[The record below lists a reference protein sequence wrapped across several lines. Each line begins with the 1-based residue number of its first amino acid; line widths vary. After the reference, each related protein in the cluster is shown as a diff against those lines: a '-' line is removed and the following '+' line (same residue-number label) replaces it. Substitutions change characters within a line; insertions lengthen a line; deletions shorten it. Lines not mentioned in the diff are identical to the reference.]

1 MKRLREGGDNLQG
14 GNDENEMTQ
23 IWSRRQKRRALG
35 CSDDLIL
42 GSSALSLSLSL
53 SLSVHFPFEL
63 SFSLFR
69 CVSPGK

>member
-23 IWSRRQKRRALG
+23 LLSRRQKQRALG

-53 SLSVHFPFEL
+53 FSLSL
-63 SFSLFR
+63 
-69 CVSPGK
+69 

>member
-23 IWSRRQKRRALG
+23 LLSRRQKQRALG

-42 GSSALSLSLSL
+42 GSSALSLSLSVFSL
-53 SLSVHFPFEL
+53 SL
-63 SFSLFR
+63 
-69 CVSPGK
+69 